1 MGDIRIITVPEGE
14 EKENGAE
21 CLFKEMIAENL
32 PILGKQL
39 ERHVHEAKRM
49 PNYLNIKRPFIRLII
64 LELLKVSDKK
74 KKKSILKAARSKRIA
89 TYKGTILGY

>member
-21 CLFKEMIAENL
+21 CLFKEMIAENF
-32 PILGKQL
+32 PNLGKQL

-74 KKKSILKAARSKRIA
+74 KKKKKEF
-89 TYKGTILGY
+89 

>member
-21 CLFKEMIAENL
+21 CLFKEMIAENF
-32 PILGKQL
+32 PNLGKQL

-64 LELLKVSDKK
+64 LELLKVSDQKK
-74 KKKSILKAARSKRIA
+74 KKKVF
-89 TYKGTILGY
+89 